1 MCANMKVEQMVPA
14 VAEEASGPSYSVPGL
29 CRGLAENGVDVR
41 LHVLVP
47 VSQLSGESQDLILS

>member
-1 MCANMKVEQMVPA
+1 MKVEQIVPA
-14 VAEEASGPSYSVPGL
+14 VAEEASGASYSVPGL

-47 VSQLSGESQDLILS
+47 VSQLSGGFQGRILS